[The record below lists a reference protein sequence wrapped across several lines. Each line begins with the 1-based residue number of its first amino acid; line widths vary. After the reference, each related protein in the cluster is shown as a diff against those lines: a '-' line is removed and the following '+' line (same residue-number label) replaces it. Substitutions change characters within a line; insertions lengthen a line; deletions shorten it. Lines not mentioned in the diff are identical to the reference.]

1 MNTFIYF
8 EDLVANALIQKVEG
22 GEGRFVRE
30 SELKTYGKNIVKWWL
45 KNRGLRITI
54 LDSHYYLSKLL
65 LEYSGYFSRNYTHKG
80 EMSIWLNDGKRTD
93 DLRKEFRSYLSVDM
107 LLCFTQAS
115 PWESPNVQKKQENPR
130 QNLERKEKRVGQS

>member
-22 GEGRFVRE
+22 GEGRFVTE

-45 KNRGLRITI
+45 RNRGLRITI

-65 LEYSGYFSRNYTHKG
+65 LEYSEYFSRNYTHKG

-115 PWESPNVQKKQENPR
+115 PWESPNVQKSKR
-130 QNLERKEKRVGQS
+130 THVKTWKERKKE